1 MEWYEIIISILS
13 GLAITIPLV
22 VKLVQYVTKSIKE
35 KNWGNLLALLMS
47 LMAEAEAKFEAGADK
62 KEYVMAAI
70 ESSAKTINYDID
82 LEEVSSLIDQLC
94 AMTKKVNVKGVSK

>member
-1 MEWYEIIISILS
+1 MEWYEIVVSVLS
-13 GLAITIPLV
+13 GLAIAIPLIV
-22 VKLVQYVTKSIKE
+22 TLIKYVSKSIKE
-35 KNWGNLLALLMS
+35 KNWGSLLALLMN

-70 ESSAKTINYDID
+70 ESSAKTINYNID

-94 AMTKKVNVKGVSK
+94 TMAKKVNVKGVSK